1 MKGKDMDSPVLRIR
15 LQKWAI
21 FVMLT
26 MTALAIGVIVA
37 LEVFPLK
44 QSSQQNVLASSPLIG
59 KQAPDFTLMT
69 LDGMEVSLS
78 QFRGQPV
85 LINFWATWCLP
96 CREEMP
102 ELVRSYESHKA
113 EGLIILGLNLTY
125 SDSLPDVET
134 FASEFNIT
142 FPIPLDKDGAVA
154 ERLYRIPGVPTSIFV
169 TRDGTIERI
178 HVGIMTGKQIK
189 QYIAEI
195 IR

>member
-1 MKGKDMDSPVLRIR
+1 M
-15 LQKWAI
+15 
-21 FVMLT
+21 
-26 MTALAIGVIVA
+26 
-37 LEVFPLK
+37 
-44 QSSQQNVLASSPLIG
+44 
-59 KQAPDFTLMT
+59 
-69 LDGMEVSLS
+69 
-78 QFRGQPV
+78 
-85 LINFWATWCLP
+85 
-96 CREEMP
+96 
-102 ELVRSYESHKA
+102 
-113 EGLIILGLNLTY
+113 ILGLNLTY